1 MKPMFARL
9 WTTAALFSSLVL
21 GGCQHSGLWGDDEF
35 ARYDQRV
42 DKITDSAGDA
52 KEWNRVVQTDHPYPR
67 YAYDH
72 RIPVD
77 AQRMTNAVRTYRSG
91 PNVLRSQQS
100 QQSNDTEGATWT
112 APPGTGGSAASP
124 GTAAGQ

>member
-1 MKPMFARL
+1 MTSKIC
-9 WTTAALFSSLVL
+9 TAAVIMAGLLL
-21 GGCQHSGLWGDDEF
+21 GACQHSGLWGDDEGL
-35 ARYDQRV
+35 RYTQRL

-77 AQRMTNAVRTYRSG
+77 ANLTHNAIRCLYKGGERISPQTVSNSTATTSG
-91 PNVLRSQQS
+91 GTTVAQGASTTQQV
-100 QQSNDTEGATWT
+100 SNCKD
-112 APPGTGGSAASP
+112 
-124 GTAAGQ
+124 